1 MSKGVRSARIHPEQR
16 WRWMRATT
24 ILVILS
30 CCVSP
35 QGVRGQDLGTWQ
47 LLLENAGIASMH
59 TALTHFGTLV
69 MIDRTDIGASQIN
82 LPPGVCRDSDDLVLK
97 HDCTAHSVLYDPG
110 TNTVRPLFLQ
120 TDPWCSSG
128 QFMPDGTL
136 MQTGGDFDGVRKI
149 RTFVPCDPTGTCDWV
164 ESTTTE
170 LQSGRWYS
178 TNQLLPD
185 GRQIIFG
192 GRSAFNLE
200 FIPPNANGPLYFPFL
215 NATNDDQN
223 DNLYPYVHLLPSGNL
238 FVFANRD
245 SIEYNYLTDTVVRTF
260 PQIPGE
266 PRNYPSAG
274 SSVMLPLLGSNNFSV
289 VEILVCGGAQ
299 YGAYLNSAA
308 QMPCSSTCGR
318 MVVSDPIPT
327 WDMTDVM
334 PFPRCMGDMILL
346 PTRDVMIIN
355 GAQQGSQ
362 GWTNAINPAFSPV
375 LYYTYASPG
384 YRMLPMAPTTIA
396 RMYHSTANLM
406 QDGRIFIAGSNPH
419 QFYVFNSDYPT
430 ELRVESFSP
439 PYLSASND
447 VERPTITVAPQQ
459 ITYNVPFTVTLSV
472 PVALTTTVELN
483 LVSAPYS
490 THSYQQGQRLVSL
503 AVAAPVQVALA
514 SVYQVTAT
522 APRGPTLAPPGYYML
537 FAVNRAIPSKAIWIL
552 VSS

>member
-1 MSKGVRSARIHPEQR
+1 
-16 WRWMRATT
+16 
-24 ILVILS
+24 
-30 CCVSP
+30 
-35 QGVRGQDLGTWQ
+35 
-47 LLLENAGIASMH
+47 MH
-59 TALTHFGTLV
+59 TALTRYGTLV

-82 LPPGVCRDSDDLVLK
+82 LPAGVCRDSNDLVLP
-97 HDCTAHSVLYDPG
+97 HDCTAHSVLYDPAS
-110 TNTVRPLFLQ
+110 NTVRPLFLQ

-149 RTFVPCDPTGTCDWV
+149 RTFVPCDASGTCDWV

-185 GRQIIFG
+185 GRQIIIG
-192 GRSAFNLE
+192 GRSAYNLE
-200 FIPPNANGPLYFPFL
+200 YIPANANGPLYFPFL

-223 DNLYPYVHLLPSGNL
+223 DNLYPYVHLLPNGNL

-245 SIEYNYLTDTVVRTF
+245 SIEYNYITDTVVRTF
-260 PQIPGE
+260 PQITGE

-274 SSVMLPLLGSNNFSV
+274 SSVMLPLLASNNFSV

-308 QMPCSSTCGR
+308 QMPCSTTCGR
-318 MVVSDPIPT
+318 MVVSDVNPT
-327 WDMTDVM
+327 WAMDDIM

-362 GWTNAINPAFSPV
+362 GWTNALNPAFSPV

-384 YRMLPMAPTTIA
+384 YRMVAMAPTTIA

-419 QFYVFNSDYPT
+419 QFYVLVSEFPT

-439 PYLSASND
+439 PYLSATQDSL
-447 VERPTITVAPQQ
+447 RPTVTASPLQ
-459 ITYNVPFTVTLSV
+459 ITYGAPFTVTITV
-472 PVALTTTVELN
+472 PVVLVTAVTVEVN
-483 LVSAPYS
+483 LLSAPYS
-490 THSYQQGQRLVSL
+490 THSFQQGQRLVSL
-503 AVAAPVQVALA
+503 AVAQPVQVAEA
-514 SVYQVTAT
+514 SVYQISAT
-522 APRGPTLAPPGYYML
+522 APFGPTLAPPGYYML
-537 FAVNRAIPSKAIWIL
+537 FAVNQAIPSTAVWVL
-552 VSS
+552 LAT